1 MGEYFDMDM
10 DKAKVAIQ
18 QHSHSTKH
26 QVESQLNSIFNPQ
39 LIELEKRGIVEEG
52 YFLTRAKQI
61 EEGHRRL
68 PSVTAELQQKLLQ
81 NPQYNAEL
89 AKTLVGDL
97 NRDSFD
103 EEEEEEDEDIDEYT
117 EDSDESDEDGRDSDE
132 ETDSD
137 EYMDSED
144 EEQAR
149 RLQELEYKI
158 GHRPSTDELIE
169 KRILYQKATD
179 LAPSLQNAAKNFQHV
194 IAKRQSIADLSRKG
208 ILL

>member
-18 QHSHSTKH
+18 QHSHSTKR

-68 PSVTAELQQKLLQ
+68 PSVTAELQQKLLS
-81 NPQYNAEL
+81 NPQYNEEL
-89 AKTLVGDL
+89 AKTLVHDL
-97 NRDSFD
+97 RSDS
-103 EEEEEEDEDIDEYT
+103 EQYT
-117 EDSDESDEDGRDSDE
+117 DSDDDNDTDDSD

-137 EYMDSED
+137 QISNDDEEDSEDFMDSDD

-158 GHRPSTDELIE
+158 GHRPSTEELIE
-169 KRILYQKATD
+169 KRILYQTVANM
-179 LAPSLQNAAKNFQHV
+179 APAIQNAAKNL
-194 IAKRQSIADLSRKG
+194 QSV
-208 ILL
+208 

>member
-1 MGEYFDMDM
+1 MG
-10 DKAKVAIQ
+10 
-18 QHSHSTKH
+18 
-26 QVESQLNSIFNPQ
+26 
-39 LIELEKRGIVEEG
+39 
-52 YFLTRAKQI
+52 
-61 EEGHRRL
+61 
-68 PSVTAELQQKLLQ
+68 QQKLLN

-103 EEEEEEDEDIDEYT
+103 EDDDSNEEDIDEYT
-117 EDSDESDEDGRDSDE
+117 EDSDATDSDERSSDDE

-137 EYMDSED
+137 EYMDSGD

-179 LAPSLQNAAKNFQHV
+179 LAPSLQDAAKNLQRV
-194 IAKRQSIADLSRKG
+194 IAKRQSIADLSRQG
-208 ILL
+208 ILLASNQDELDKPSVIHQHKKKKSKRKRKKKDK

>member
-1 MGEYFDMDM
+1 MG
-10 DKAKVAIQ
+10 
-18 QHSHSTKH
+18 
-26 QVESQLNSIFNPQ
+26 
-39 LIELEKRGIVEEG
+39 G

-89 AKTLVGDL
+89 ARTLVGDL

-103 EEEEEEDEDIDEYT
+103 DEEEEEEEDEDIDEYT
-117 EDSDESDEDGRDSDE
+117 ENSDESDYDECDSNE

-179 LAPSLQNAAKNFQHV
+179 LAPSLQNAAKNLQHV

-208 ILL
+208 ILLSSNQDELDRTSVI